1 MSNALLSAP
10 EDDFDSFDE
19 EEISLTE
26 AQIAEAVRVSDR
38 IIDRELQWQVYMN
51 ALAVAGFTSWVQERD
66 DELKVE
72 RVGVTSPLEN
82 RVCTCAPKIPAAY
95 LRIGGFK
102 VCVMAKGALDGDYV
116 NISQAIV
123 NNPADPPHFYIIVEV
138 LEEMAQALMYGFIRC
153 DRLQQYLQA
162 EPLETFSDGT
172 CDLPI
177 GWLNLEFDELLSYLR
192 CFNPNAIPIKQVAG
206 ENQQAASTEVNP
218 IDLKGCWNRILNR
231 TWTWGDL
238 AKQLKQRLDLP
249 RSTRSTLYWQGGL
262 CSYLISLF
270 HDYIN
275 FG

>member
-1 MSNALLSAP
+1 MSKALPSVA

-19 EEISLTE
+19 EEISLTA
-26 AQIAEAVRVSDR
+26 AQIAEAVKVSDR
-38 IIDRELQWQVYMN
+38 IIDRELQWQIYMN
-51 ALAVAGFTSWVQERD
+51 ALAVAVFTSWVQERD

-72 RVGVTSPLEN
+72 RVGVASPLEN

-95 LRIGGFK
+95 LKISGFK

-116 NISQAIV
+116 NIPHAIV
-123 NNPADPPHFYIIVEV
+123 NNPADPPHFYIVVEV
-138 LEEMAQALMYGFIRC
+138 LEEIAQALMYGFIRC

-192 CFNPNAIPIKQVAG
+192 CFNPNAIPIKLVAA
-206 ENQQAASTEVNP
+206 ENQQVASAEVNL
-218 IDLKGCWNRILNR
+218 IDLKGCWNRILHR
-231 TWTWGDL
+231 TGVWSDL
-238 AKQLKQRLDLP
+238 ASQLKQRLDLP
-249 RSTRSTLYWQGGL
+249 PSTRSTLYWQGSI